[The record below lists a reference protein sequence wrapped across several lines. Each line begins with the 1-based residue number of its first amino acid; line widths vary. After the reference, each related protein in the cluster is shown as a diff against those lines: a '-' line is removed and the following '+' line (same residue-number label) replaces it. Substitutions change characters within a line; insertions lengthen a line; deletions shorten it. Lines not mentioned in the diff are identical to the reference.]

1 MMGLKR
7 RYKPRKGSENFPAY
21 QKHLEHKAA
30 FENLE
35 DEEDASM
42 TLKELQV
49 DVAYWI
55 ERS

>member
-1 MMGLKR
+1 MGVKR
-7 RYKPRKGSENFPAY
+7 RYKPRRGSENFPAY
-21 QKHLEHKAA
+21 QKHLERKAA